1 MPFFNV
7 YIQYYPETMGW
18 EIAKV
23 VPGGVFDP
31 VEGAKRIV
39 VEAADELGAYTKV
52 VVHLN
57 KSNERLKAM
66 LDMAGAVTRVDG
78 RFIKRYTDKHG
89 QETNTGNVLG
99 ASQQRSGR

>member
-7 YIQYYPETMGW
+7 YIQYHPETMGW

-23 VPGGVFDP
+23 VPGDVYDP

-57 KSNERLKAM
+57 KSNESLKAM
-66 LDMAGAVTRVDG
+66 GGLA
-78 RFIKRYTDKHG
+78 
-89 QETNTGNVLG
+89 L
-99 ASQQRSGR
+99 